1 MKKVADNNNIT
12 KKANNIISQQM
23 ADASSKLDFAE
34 NIKILP
40 ILFDSIDTAICV
52 TDEHGYF
59 IDLNNAYSILSGY
72 KKDELI
78 GNKYSMI
85 AVALPE
91 TTDLPITNGGHSIIK
106 IQHKNGLLLQLTV
119 TTALLPHTNGK
130 QYIATSVKGTNQNIA
145 ASSELLQLRLLI
157 DNTEE
162 SFIVIDKGLAIIGF
176 NKQFEKEFH
185 RLASTDILV
194 GQSILTYTPDDIK
207 ASAKIIFENVFKGET
222 AYTEAVVNSKNGE
235 ALIIACKFKPVK
247 DETGNITG
255 AFISCTDITDKKK
268 IKRLLTLSEKRYK
281 AIIENGSNAI
291 TILSKK
297 AKVTYASAAI
307 YAVLGYTGLEALA
320 IDFLSLVHTDDVVAM
335 AVAWQYILVAPQD
348 TVYIQICRM
357 RHKDGSW
364 HWIENTL
371 SNLLGDAAIQGILNS
386 IKDVSESIAT
396 SEKIKQSE
404 ENLQAIFENTS
415 EGFILIDTDFT
426 IKLFNNKVRDNTFL
440 PKKIHIGS
448 NILDAIEEPR
458 KPIFKGILEK
468 ACLGEAAHYERPGI
482 NKITQEQIW
491 IDIFILPVR
500 VGKKVTAI
508 CITARNITKQK
519 ASEKQITQTQNLLN
533 RAGNIAQTGSAVI
546 NIYTNKRIWSD
557 EFYRIVGLEP
567 RSIIPS
573 EEGIIQFLHPDEKD
587 AYVQWLKK
595 GIANKVEFQQM
606 ETRIISQDGKV
617 KNIMAYGS
625 TTYNAD
631 GKPDIL
637 IGVIQDITGRKN
649 IEQELQFSKEIYQ
662 SLFYQNPAAV
672 FSLDMEGNFTS
683 ANHILALRTG
693 YPPEKLLQLHFKYF
707 LHPDDIKHVNEC
719 FENSKQGLTQENTA
733 RIISKEGLLIN
744 VSLVSLPI
752 VINQKIVGVYCIAND
767 ITIEINARINL
778 SNMLA
783 DRQRILDYSLDVIC
797 ELDKEGKF
805 IQVSKAC
812 ETMWGY
818 GQEELIGTHCTDM
831 VVKDDKDV
839 SLKMFAIIASGGR
852 ATRNFENRYRK
863 KKGGI
868 INLIW
873 SMRWDEKDKTMY
885 CIAKD
890 GSEKKEQQQA
900 LVLSERRYRDLFDN
914 NPLPLYIFDFFT
926 HYILEANKAALV
938 KYGYRKE
945 ELLWLTIIDL
955 LLPEDVMAF
964 EGLLQDETTFNKASN
979 KIWKHKKKNGEI
991 MHMQIS
997 GNSIDY
1003 KGTNCVLALLEDVT
1017 EKIKAEKQKEFERI
1031 EKEALI
1037 NSTDDLIWSVS
1048 KDFKLIAGNKAFIK
1062 TIGDYSGTVFKPG
1075 DYLLNKNNFSAELI
1089 ILWQE
1094 IYSRALNGHSFKNEM
1109 TYNYPGINIPQWN
1122 EVIFNPIY
1130 NGKDITGI
1138 ACFSRNIT
1146 ESKLY
1151 HNELININKKL
1162 ETAQQMA
1169 RLGYWEVDILKDT
1182 CYWSNELYRIF
1193 GIKKTSNSIPFQD
1206 IINAIH
1212 PDDKKMAINNYK
1224 LAINGKKALNHEV
1237 RIFLKDGS
1245 IKVLHQKGAL
1255 VYHQDG
1261 HPILLE
1267 GTTQDITR
1275 QKLSEKAIKESEE
1288 KYRMIFNSSP
1298 LPNWIYDLETLQV
1311 QEVNNAAIAH
1321 YGYTNSQFLGMSIVS
1336 LFIKEQEAAIIKI
1349 NTKISND
1356 GIINFGQWQHVKKD
1370 GEIINVDITGH
1381 SIYYNNKNAVMI
1393 ASNDITDILKGQQA
1407 LALSNERFNYATKAT
1422 FDAIWDYDLK
1432 TNKAFLGEGFQT
1444 LFGHK
1449 MYGEDVNISFIK
1461 GLIHDDDRLRVLNSL
1476 QEISDN
1482 KEQVYWKN
1490 QYRLKKAD
1498 GSYTTVMD
1506 SAIVVR
1512 DEHKVPYR
1520 IIGAMQD
1527 ISERIQNEAAL
1538 KELNN
1543 QLHTRAEEL
1552 VSSNAELEQF
1562 AYIASHDLQEPLRM
1576 VTSFLSQLQKKYQP
1590 QLDENGQLY
1599 IRFAVDGAV
1608 RMRKVIQALLE
1619 YSRVGTQHYRY
1630 EKIDTTSLLNDV
1642 INVYSNIMQQK
1653 NIIISY
1659 QGLPEIIAARI
1670 PIQQLFQNLISN
1682 AIKYQQPNNIAK
1694 IVISAIEQQ
1703 DYWYFA
1709 VADNGI
1715 GIKEESLSKIFI
1727 LFQRLHN
1734 DAEYSGSGIGLAICK
1749 KIIESHKGKLWVT
1762 SEPEVGSTFYFS
1774 IPKIPP
1780 SA

>member
-1 MKKVADNNNIT
+1 MKKVAGNNNIS
-12 KKANNIISQQM
+12 KQANNKISQQM
-23 ADASSKLDFAE
+23 AEASHRSDFAE
-34 NIKILP
+34 NDKILP
-40 ILFDSIDTAICV
+40 KLFDSIDTAICV

-59 IDLNNAYSILSGY
+59 IDVNNAYSILSGY
-72 KKDELI
+72 KKNELI
-78 GNKYSMI
+78 GSKYSII
-85 AVALPE
+85 AVAFDDP
-91 TTDLPITNGGHSIIK
+91 TDLPIINGGLSIIK
-106 IQHKNGLLLQLTV
+106 IKHKNGSLLQLTV

-130 QYIATSVKGTNQNIA
+130 QYIATSVKSTAGNIA
-145 ASSELLQLRLLI
+145 ASNELLQLRLLM

-162 SFIVIDKGLAIIGF
+162 SCIVIDKGFIIITF
-176 NKQFEKEFH
+176 NKQFEKEFY
-185 RLASTDILV
+185 RITLIDILV
-194 GQSILTYTPDDIK
+194 GQSILIYTPDDK
-207 ASAKIIFENVFKGET
+207 KVNAKNIFEKIFKGET
-222 AYTEAVVNSKNGE
+222 VFTEASINSKNGE

-255 AFISCTDITDKKK
+255 AFISCSDITDKKK
-268 IKRLLTLSEKRYK
+268 IAQQLTLSEKRYK
-281 AIIENGSNAI
+281 TIIENGSNAI

-297 AKVTYASAAI
+297 AMVTYASAAI
-307 YAVLGYTGLEALA
+307 YAVLGYTGLEAVA
-320 IDFLSLVHTDDVVAM
+320 IDFLALVHTDDAAAM
-335 AVAWQYILVAPQD
+335 EVAWQYILVAPQD
-348 TVYIQICRM
+348 IVYTQICRM
-357 RHKDGSW
+357 RHKDGTW

-371 SNLLGDAAIQGILNS
+371 SNMLGDAAIAGIVNS

-415 EGFILIDTDFT
+415 EGFVLIDTDFT
-426 IKLFNNKVRDNTFL
+426 IKLFNNKVRDNIFL

-458 KPIFKGILEK
+458 KTIFKGILEK

-482 NKITQEQIW
+482 NKITQQPIW

-500 VGKKVTAI
+500 VEEKVTAI

-519 ASEKQITQTQNLLN
+519 ASEKQITQIQNLLN
-533 RAGNIAQTGSAVI
+533 RAENIAKTGSAEI
-546 NIYTNKRIWSD
+546 NFYTNKRIWSD

-567 RSIIPS
+567 GSIVPS
-573 EEGIIQFLHPDEKD
+573 DEGIIQFLHPNEKE
-587 AYVQWLKK
+587 AYVQWLKE
-595 GIANKVEFQQM
+595 GIDNKVEFQQM
-606 ETRIISQDGKV
+606 ETRIISQQGKV

-625 TTYNAD
+625 TTYNED
-631 GKPDIL
+631 GKPDVL
-637 IGVIQDITGRKN
+637 IGVIQDISERKD
-649 IEQELQFSKEIYQ
+649 IEQELQVSKEIYQ

-672 FSLDMEGNFTS
+672 FSLDMDGNFTS
-683 ANHILALRTG
+683 ANHILALIAG
-693 YPPEKLLQLHFKYF
+693 YTPEKLLQLHYSYF
-707 LHPDDIKHVNEC
+707 VHPLDIGLVNDC
-719 FENSKQGLTQENTA
+719 FENSKQGLTQEFTA

-752 VINQKIVGVYCIAND
+752 VINQKVIGVYCIAND
-767 ITIEINARINL
+767 ITAEINARINL

-797 ELDKEGKF
+797 ELDEEGKF

-831 VVKDDKDV
+831 VVKDDKDA

-852 ATRNFENRYRK
+852 ATRNFENRYSRK
-863 KKGGI
+863 NGGI

-900 LVLSERRYRDLFDN
+900 LVLSEQRYRDLFDN
-914 NPLPLYIFDFFT
+914 NPLPLYIFDFST

-938 KYGYRKE
+938 KYGYKKE
-945 ELLWLTIIDL
+945 ALLWLTIIDL
-955 LLPEDVMAF
+955 LLPEDVKAF
-964 EGLLQDETTFNKASN
+964 EGLLQDETTFNEASN
-979 KIWKHKKKNGEI
+979 KIWKHKKQNGEI

-997 GNSIDY
+997 GNSINY

-1017 EKIKAEKQKEFERI
+1017 EKIKAENQQEAERI

-1048 KDFKLIAGNKAFIK
+1048 KDLKLIAGNKAFVKSI
-1062 TIGDYSGTVFKPG
+1062 IEYNGTVFKQG
-1075 DYLLNKNNFSAELI
+1075 DYVLNKNTFSTDLI
-1089 ILWQE
+1089 IIWQE
-1094 IYSRALNGHSFKNEM
+1094 MYSRALNGHSFKNEM
-1109 TYNYPGINIPQWN
+1109 MALYPGTSIPQWN
-1122 EVIFNPIY
+1122 EVSFNPIY
-1130 NGKDITGI
+1130 NGIDITGI
-1138 ACFSRNIT
+1138 ACYSRNIT

-1151 HNELININKKL
+1151 HNELLNINKKL

-1169 RLGYWEVDILKDT
+1169 RLGYWEVNILNDT

-1193 GIKKTSNSIPFQD
+1193 GIQKTSNYIALQD
-1206 IINAIH
+1206 IIDAVH
-1212 PDDKKMAINNYK
+1212 PDDKRMAINNYK
-1224 LAINGKKALNHEV
+1224 LALKGKKVLNHEV

-1245 IKVLHQKGAL
+1245 IKVLHQKGTL
-1255 VYHQDG
+1255 VYHQNG

-1267 GTTQDITR
+1267 GTTQDITL
-1275 QKLSEKAIKESEE
+1275 QKLSEKAIMESEE

-1298 LPNWIYDLETLQV
+1298 SPNWIYDLNTLQV
-1311 QEVNNAAIAH
+1311 LKVNNAAIAH
-1321 YGYTNSQFLGMSIVS
+1321 YKYTNNEFLNMGIAT
-1336 LFIKEQEAAIIKI
+1336 LFIKEQQAAIIK
-1349 NTKISND
+1349 TFTDISNT

-1381 SIYYNNKNAVMI
+1381 AIYYNNKNAVMI
-1393 ASNDITDILKGQQA
+1393 ASNDITEILQGQQA

-1432 TNKAFLGEGFQT
+1432 TNKAFLGEGFHT
-1444 LFGHK
+1444 LFGHNI
-1449 MYGEDVNISFIK
+1449 YGEDVNIFFIRS
-1461 GLIHDDDRLRVLNSL
+1461 LIHDEDRLRVLNSL
-1476 QEISDN
+1476 QKISDD
-1482 KEQVYWKN
+1482 KDQVYWKN

-1498 GSYTTVMD
+1498 GSYATVMD
-1506 SAIVVR
+1506 SAFIVR

-1543 QLHTRAEEL
+1543 QLNTRAEEL

-1576 VTSFLSQLQKKYQP
+1576 VTSFLNQLQKKYQP
-1590 QLDENGQLY
+1590 QLDEKGQLY

-1608 RMRKVIQALLE
+1608 RMRKIIQALLE

-1630 EKIDTTSLLNDV
+1630 EKIDTTALLNDV
-1642 INVYSNIMQQK
+1642 VNIYSNITQQK

-1659 QGLPEIIAARI
+1659 KGLPEIIAARV

-1682 AIKYQQPNNIAK
+1682 AIKYQQPDNIAK
-1694 IVISAIEQQ
+1694 IVISAIEHQ

-1715 GIKEESLSKIFI
+1715 GIKEESLSKIFV
-1727 LFQRLHN
+1727 LFHRLHN
-1734 DAEYSGSGIGLAICK
+1734 DEEYLGNGIGLAICK

-1762 SEPEVGSTFYFS
+1762 SAPDVGSTFYFS
-1774 IPKIPP
+1774 IPKIPL